1 MKAAGAGPFGRA
13 GRGLCAASLADG
25 GGDGGSGGGEA
36 IRLLGRSCRWRRA
49 GEWQRRRRGDAVGLW
64 VCACGLLVVERDE
77 QNICGA
83 CRAQQ
88 SECDQRSSVVT
99 DKRAAHAVKHEYTI
113 RHLPNPLR
121 HSNRR
126 RSSPISAVPHPNP
139 VARVPNY
146 TLIPHIYLH
155 KIYRGQYYS
164 NSIRKATI
172 FVTISC
178 VHV

>member
-1 MKAAGAGPFGRA
+1 MKAAGAEPFGRA
-13 GRGLCAASLADG
+13 GRGLCAASLADD

-49 GEWQRRRRGDAVGLW
+49 GEWPRRRRGDAVGLR

-88 SECDQRSSVVT
+88 SECDQRSSVVI

-113 RHLPNPLR
+113 RHLPNLLR

-126 RSSPISAVPHPNP
+126 RDSRISDALPQEAVD
-139 VARVPNY
+139 RVHNHANV
-146 TLIPHIYLH
+146 THIYLD
-155 KIYRGQYYS
+155 KIYRGQSYS